1 MIRRTSLLRPIE
13 RRFFKRR
20 TRLKATQM
28 ANPLM
33 GLVRRLGHTQWNMRP
48 GSAVVPCRAC
58 KVLALAH
65 THTTG
70 NPLLTTLTSLHPSSL
85 GTVTSIFH
93 GFLLVQGLTART
105 PG

>member
-1 MIRRTSLLRPIE
+1 MTRRISLLRPIE

-20 TRLKATQM
+20 TRLKATYIASQRM
-28 ANPLM
+28 GPLS
-33 GLVRRLGHTQWNMRP
+33 RLGNTQWNMRP
-48 GSAVVPCRAC
+48 GSAVVPCRTC
-58 KVLALAH
+58 KVLAL

-70 NPLLTTLTSLHPSSL
+70 NPLLTTLTSLHLSSF

-93 GFLLVQGLTART
+93 GLLLVQGLTART